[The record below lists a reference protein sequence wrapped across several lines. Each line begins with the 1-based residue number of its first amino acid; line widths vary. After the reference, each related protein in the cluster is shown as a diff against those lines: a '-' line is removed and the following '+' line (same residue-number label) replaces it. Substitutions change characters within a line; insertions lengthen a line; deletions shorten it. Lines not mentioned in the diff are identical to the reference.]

1 MINGAKTSRLQT
13 ALGVVLVLL
22 AIAALFFWEAEGR
35 EMLLMDSVLVADS
48 DMKTGEALDAARFR
62 VVSVPAGTLVDGAV
76 TPKSS
81 DMIAGKEAA
90 VDIIKGAQLSKR
102 YLRDPVAMPKA
113 ETSCFIIRNEWI
125 AMCSS
130 SIRRGDEVI
139 IASADG
145 RSALGRYPVA
155 YVKDGDG
162 REVTDASSGM
172 YSFTGAGGENERVN
186 TSAPVHHIEIVCEL
200 NDYRRILDYCA
211 GKAGAPLMLI
221 GKAAG

>member
-1 MINGAKTSRLQT
+1 MNGVKINRLKT

-35 EMLLMDSVLVADS
+35 ELLLMDSVLVAES
-48 DMKTGEALDAARFR
+48 DVKAGEAFDAARFR

-76 TPKSS
+76 TPKSVHL
-81 DMIAGKEAA
+81 IAGKEAA
-90 VDIIKGAQLSKR
+90 TDIIKGAQLSKR
-102 YLRDPVAMPKA
+102 YLRDPAAVPKA

-125 AMCSS
+125 GMCTS

-145 RSALGRYPVA
+145 RSILGRYPVA

-200 NDYRRILDYCA
+200 NEYRRILDYCA
-211 GKAGAPLMLI
+211 GRTGAPLMLI
-221 GKAAG
+221 RKAAG